1 MKRIFALFVVLFAV
15 NGYGLDT
22 RSVDGA
28 GFNKLTEQQQA
39 DIIKQVAD
47 KAAEN
52 KAVIVPGA
60 VTAEKVNQW
69 VEVGQNIGKMFGGAA
84 KEVGVAVNEFSQTD
98 VGKWTMI
105 LIIWHYLGG
114 AIVHVVSG
122 LLVLLASILFVRYL
136 INRQYT
142 SDIEYNRE
150 VRNIFL
156 NHPKVKV
163 KRRPVDDGNAFWY
176 AFLYVLAVG
185 FSCAIMFTF

>member
-1 MKRIFALFVVLFAV
+1 MKRIIAMFVVLFAV
-15 NGYGLDT
+15 NGYSLDT

-52 KAVIVPGA
+52 KAFVVPSV
-60 VTAEKVNQW
+60 VTADKVNQW

-84 KEVGVAVNEFSQTD
+84 KEVGIAVNEFSQTD

-105 LIIWHYLGG
+105 LIIWHYIGG

-122 LLVLLASILFVRYL
+122 LLVLIASILFIRYL

-150 VRNIFL
+150 LRNIFL

-163 KRRPVDDGNAFWY
+163 KRRPVDDGNAALY
-176 AFLYVLAVG
+176 AIFYALAVG